1 MVIDFNRLNPGSTPA
16 TTGRTGS
23 TAAGRPDATGAD
35 KAGQAATSARR
46 AASRCRSAKPPRT
59 CRKSRTSCRP
69 CRWSTTIRL
78 PGSSKRSPM
87 APIRS
92 TASVLPASCS
102 TSNPSADLEGR
113 AGGHWTPNELPSP
126 RCLTPYPARSVRRGY
141 RPRQPTPAVGR
152 RRIPGPE
159 RRELPVLQQLRGQA
173 ATDAATGAKWPGPRG
188 NPPRSRR
195 FLDREGLAR
204 YARERADGAELLAR
218 GDELGELLERCQ
230 QANLR
235 NGRIIR
241 ANQAS
246 TGSLLNILR
255 GQDAPSLY
263 DSRGGT
269 ASSSRQRPLSQA

>member
-1 MVIDFNRLNPGSTPA
+1 MVDEEF
-16 TTGRTGS
+16 
-23 TAAGRPDATGAD
+23 
-35 KAGQAATSARR
+35 QA
-46 AASRCRSAKPPRT
+46 
-59 CRKSRTSCRP
+59 
-69 CRWSTTIRL
+69 L
-78 PGSSKRSPM
+78 
-87 APIRS
+87 
-92 TASVLPASCS
+92 
-102 TSNPSADLEGR
+102 
-113 AGGHWTPNELPSP
+113 
-126 RCLTPYPARSVRRGY
+126 
-141 RPRQPTPAVGR
+141 
-152 RRIPGPE
+152 E
-159 RRELPVLQQLRGQA
+159 RRELPVLQQLL
-173 ATDAATGAKWPGPRG
+173 GAKQPLMQQLERNGRARAEILREAG
-188 NPPRSRR
+188 VS
-195 FLDREGLAR
+195 LDREGLAR

>member
-1 MVIDFNRLNPGSTPA
+1 M
-16 TTGRTGS
+16 
-23 TAAGRPDATGAD
+23 PDSPTLLDLFAEDIGHASQLLQLVD
-35 KAGQAATSARR
+35 EEFQA
-46 AASRCRSAKPPRT
+46 
-59 CRKSRTSCRP
+59 
-69 CRWSTTIRL
+69 L
-78 PGSSKRSPM
+78 
-87 APIRS
+87 
-92 TASVLPASCS
+92 
-102 TSNPSADLEGR
+102 
-113 AGGHWTPNELPSP
+113 
-126 RCLTPYPARSVRRGY
+126 
-141 RPRQPTPAVGR
+141 
-152 RRIPGPE
+152 E

-195 FLDREGLAR
+195 FPRPRRPCR

>member
-1 MVIDFNRLNPGSTPA
+1 MPDSLPCSICSPRISATPA
-16 TTGRTGS
+16 NSCSWS
-23 TAAGRPDATGAD
+23 TKNSRPWNGA
-35 KAGQAATSARR
+35 S
-46 AASRCRSAKPPRT
+46 CRS
-59 CRKSRTSCRP
+59 CNSF
-69 CRWSTTIRL
+69 
-78 PGSSKRSPM
+78 
-87 APIRS
+87 
-92 TASVLPASCS
+92 
-102 TSNPSADLEGR
+102 
-113 AGGHWTPNELPSP
+113 
-126 RCLTPYPARSVRRGY
+126 
-141 RPRQPTPAVGR
+141 
-152 RRIPGPE
+152 
-159 RRELPVLQQLRGQA
+159 RGQA

-255 GQDAPSLY
+255 GQDALSLY